1 MFKWFVY
8 SLILSNPTAS
18 MILLALF
25 IIGVFSVMVGWPA
38 YVFLAISVLTLIVY
52 LIINNKLEKQSIYN
66 KSCQE
71 LDEIEKR
78 GRWIMG
84 GLSFFALLG
93 NVISFYVTLY
103 SIENDS
109 SSVTTMAAM
118 AAFQFIFI
126 GIPYL
131 LMSLVRR
138 KYSFWY
144 GLMSSVILFG
154 VIQFMVLCVMLKMK
168 DPLIVR
174 HVSWNYEILKGE
186 WLIVC
191 PLAATALMFFVDS
204 LGKAFGFA
212 LKDENMTYGF
222 DKEKHK
228 YSIVRNN
235 KLSFVGMAISFV
247 WSLSLAGFCY
257 YYMVTLW

>member
-1 MFKWFVY
+1 MFKWLVY
-8 SLILSNPTAS
+8 SLILGNPTAS
-18 MILLALF
+18 RILLALF

-118 AAFQFIFI
+118 AAFQFIFFI

-154 VIQFMVLCVMLKMK
+154 VIQFMILCIMLKMK

-204 LGKAFGFA
+204 LKPSDLH
-212 LKDENMTYGF
+212 LKT
-222 DKEKHK
+222 
-228 YSIVRNN
+228 R
-235 KLSFVGMAISFV
+235 
-247 WSLSLAGFCY
+247 
-257 YYMVTLW
+257 T

>member
-8 SLILSNPTAS
+8 SLILGNPTAS

-38 YVFLAISVLTLIVY
+38 YVFLAISFLTLIVY

-118 AAFQFIFI
+118 AAFQFI
-126 GIPYL
+126 
-131 LMSLVRR
+131 
-138 KYSFWY
+138 
-144 GLMSSVILFG
+144 
-154 VIQFMVLCVMLKMK
+154 
-168 DPLIVR
+168 
-174 HVSWNYEILKGE
+174 
-186 WLIVC
+186 
-191 PLAATALMFFVDS
+191 
-204 LGKAFGFA
+204 
-212 LKDENMTYGF
+212 
-222 DKEKHK
+222 
-228 YSIVRNN
+228 
-235 KLSFVGMAISFV
+235 
-247 WSLSLAGFCY
+247 
-257 YYMVTLW
+257 